1 MRKNRMRIAV
11 LAAVTLAATAA
22 FAGGPLYTFDYSN
35 KIPYVWHM
43 DNHPNGAVPYYTDL
57 GSLGRLS
64 NSVANGLVDRAFAEW
79 NNVPTSSILT
89 ANAGNFSTIGLP
101 DIVCPNAA
109 NCNANLVIGPYNGG
123 GVDVIYDNDG
133 KILQNYLGIFGAAGV
148 TAIEYVTED
157 TNEILEAWTVLNGP
171 NVQSSDPNGE
181 RFRGVMT
188 HEFGHDLNLAH
199 SQANGFVYNFGDTPG
214 AT

>member
-1 MRKNRMRIAV
+1 PAASRLRARTSPEPPIPIAPPRRLRFSRRTWTTRRGEENDMRKNRMRIAV

-43 DNHPNGAVPYYTDL
+43 DNPPNGAVPYYTDL

-109 NCNANLVIGPYNGG
+109 NCNANLVIGPY
-123 GVDVIYDNDG
+123 
-133 KILQNYLGIFGAAGV
+133 
-148 TAIEYVTED
+148 
-157 TNEILEAWTVLNGP
+157 
-171 NVQSSDPNGE
+171 
-181 RFRGVMT
+181 
-188 HEFGHDLNLAH
+188 
-199 SQANGFVYNFGDTPG
+199 
-214 AT
+214 